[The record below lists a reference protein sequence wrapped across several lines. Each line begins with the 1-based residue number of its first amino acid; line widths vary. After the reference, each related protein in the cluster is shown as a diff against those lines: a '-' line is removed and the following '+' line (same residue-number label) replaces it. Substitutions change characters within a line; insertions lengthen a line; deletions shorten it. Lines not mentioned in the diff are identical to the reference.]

1 MNEDIFNVQMRKFL
15 KKTGITAQREIE
27 QAVRAAIADGRL
39 AGNEKVPAV
48 MTLRIPSLG
57 VEVDIS
63 DDIALHLVRPEAGS
77 PGVSLHLY
85 SRPFDLCHIYDPAT
99 GLASEKVLAYH
110 SIHGQ
115 RCPDPGTIPSSH
127 AHGSACL

>member
-1 MNEDIFNVQMRKFL
+1 MNEDTFNVQMRKFL

-63 DDIALHLVRPEAGS
+63 DDIALE
-77 PGVSLHLY
+77 
-85 SRPFDLCHIYDPAT
+85 
-99 GLASEKVLAYH
+99 
-110 SIHGQ
+110 
-115 RCPDPGTIPSSH
+115 
-127 AHGSACL
+127 